1 MKKFTYVDLFSGA
14 GGLSVGFGR
23 EDFHLLMANDID
35 NQALDTLRHN
45 LSNIHPETEIS
56 HIIHGDITELYKHL
70 GGKKVKEKFLGHKTV
85 ITDKSLQIKKRA
97 PNSSHPEIESFLNS
111 LSSCDVI
118 AGGPPCQGFSMIGR
132 SKRGNLEDRTQ
143 GFIDDPRNILFSY
156 YLKFVEKLNPKLVLI
171 ENVKGLSSA
180 SSYQDLIKKSLE
192 NTGKKYVVESIVLN
206 AKDFGVPQN
215 RERIFFI
222 GISSDF
228 AKAKKITP
236 QNIIDNI
243 KKSIKNNKKVLLK
256 DAIFDLPIILANP
269 KPNNYDASEEFSYF
283 SKACFGM
290 NKSDLKYEK
299 LVDKSKCK
307 NYRSLIN
314 SIGKKQ
320 ISAKYL
326 YNHKARYNNSR
337 DLFIY
342 ENLKPGKY
350 LTDPLNKKA
359 LSKVTY
365 GKKGKNGE
373 IEITSFADKYFKLD
387 SESFSKTIIA
397 HLETD
402 GNSYVHPTQTRSITP
417 REAARIQSFPDWYFF
432 TGSLRNQFK
441 QIGNAV
447 PPLLAAAIAKE
458 FKSILMK
465 I

>member
-1 MKKFTYVDLFSGA
+1 MKKLTYIDLFSGA

-23 EDFHLLMANDID
+23 ENFHLLMANDID
-35 NQALDTLRHN
+35 NQALDTIRYN
-45 LSNIHPETEIS
+45 LSYIHPETNTS
-56 HIIHGDITELYKHL
+56 QIIHGDITELYKHL

-97 PNSSHPEIESFLNS
+97 PNSSHPELETFLNS
-111 LSSCDVI
+111 LSSCDVV

-132 SKRGNLEDRTQ
+132 SKRGNLEERTQ
-143 GFIDDPRNILFSY
+143 GFIDDPRNTLFSY

-180 SSYQDLIKKSLE
+180 SGYQDLIKKSLE
-192 NTGKKYVVESIVLN
+192 NIGKKYLVESIVFN

-222 GISSDF
+222 GIRSDF
-228 AKAKKITP
+228 AKAKNTSPNQLIN
-236 QNIIDNI
+236 NIR
-243 KKSIKNNKKVLLK
+243 KSIKNHKKVFLK
-256 DAIFDLPIILANP
+256 DAILDLPSIFANP
-269 KPNNYDASEEFSYF
+269 KPNNYDD
-283 SKACFGM
+283 SKEVSFLSKSCFGM
-290 NKSDLKYEK
+290 NVSDLQYDK
-299 LVDKSKCK
+299 LIDKSKCK
-307 NYRSLIN
+307 YYRNLIN
-314 SIGKKQ
+314 TIGNKQ
-320 ISAKYL
+320 ISVKYL
-326 YNHKARYNNSR
+326 SNHKARYNNIR

-342 ENLKPGKY
+342 ENLTPGKY
-350 LTDPLNKKA
+350 LTDPLNKQA

-447 PPLLAAAIAKE
+447 PPLLAGAIAKE